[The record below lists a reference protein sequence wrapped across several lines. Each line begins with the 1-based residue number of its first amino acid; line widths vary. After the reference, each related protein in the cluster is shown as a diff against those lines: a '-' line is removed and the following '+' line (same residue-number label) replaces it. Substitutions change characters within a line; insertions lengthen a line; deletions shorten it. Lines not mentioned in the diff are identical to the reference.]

1 MVIWHDILFA
11 LNKVSKMVQSPAMCI
26 DSTLK
31 HIQGI
36 TKYFEKYRDEGFSTS
51 LDIAKDIANGMGVD
65 AFFH

>member
-1 MVIWHDILFA
+1 MVIWHDIIFA
-11 LNKVSKMVQSPAMCI
+11 VNKVSKMVQSLAMCV

-36 TKYFEKYRDEGFSTS
+36 TKYFEKYRDEVFFTS
-51 LDIAKDIANGMGVD
+51 LGIAKDTATEMGVD